1 MKFTIQVPAHLP
13 KGEHLDLLKQM
24 ESCVLDPVAV
34 R

>member
-1 MKFTIQVPAHLP
+1 MKFTIQFLALFP

-24 ESCVLDPVAV
+24 ESCVLGLVAV

>member
-1 MKFTIQVPAHLP
+1 MKFATSLAHFP